1 MKPFSG
7 FESKN
12 NVSGGYPALPA
23 GCYVAQILGA
33 RVESGQYGD
42 TMLMQ
47 VDIIEGEYLGYYR
60 KQYESQQ
67 GSNFGQKYKGVYRL
81 RVPADDGT
89 ERDQWAKNAFGGAMW
104 AIEQSNPGYHWDWNE
119 KALKGKN
126 IGLLF
131 RNEEWAMNG
140 NTGWRTA
147 CGALESV
154 EAVRSGKFKP
164 LKDKPLPANKKPAPA
179 FTPDISVDENEVD
192 LPW

>member
-12 NVSGGYPALPA
+12 NVSGGYPSLPA

-104 AIEQSNPGYHWDWNE
+104 AIEQSNPGYHWDWQE
-119 KALKGKN
+119 GALKGKKVG
-126 IGLLF
+126 IAVREHTKTF
-131 RNEEWAMNG
+131 DSG
-140 NTGWRTA
+140 NRGTFTEIA
-147 CGALESV
+147 YLVDVESV
-154 EAVRSGKFKP
+154 RNGTARAPKAKVDP
-164 LKDKPLPANKKPAPA
+164 DTAPIAPA
-179 FTPDISVDENEVD
+179 AGFAPVETEE
-192 LPW
+192 LPF

>member
-1 MKPFSG
+1 MKAYEG
-7 FESKN
+7 FKAQKKVAKEQIPA
-12 NVSGGYPALPA
+12 GGYIGKIMDCTEAVYDWGSVL
-23 GCYVAQILGA
+23 V
-33 RVESGQYGD
+33 VSF
-42 TMLMQ
+42 
-47 VDIIEGEYLGYYR
+47 DITEGEYKDFFR
-60 KQYESQQ
+60 KDYAANTSEDRKWR
-67 GSNFGQKYKGVYRL
+67 GTYRL
-81 RVPADDGT
+81 NVPNNDGSEKDGWT
-89 ERDQWAKNAFGGAMW
+89 KNTFEGAMW
-104 AIEQSNPGYHWDWNE
+104 AIEESNPGYHWDWNE

-147 CGALESV
+147 CGALERV

-179 FTPDISVDENEVD
+179 FTPDIAVDENEVD